1 MHAIQLYIDEN
12 LSPDQVSNLRQT
24 LMKVPHVVDVEFSS
38 RDHHDML
45 VEYEEMSG
53 MPMSIIRS
61 LRRQG
66 LHPDVVSA

>member
-12 LSPDQVSNLRQT
+12 LDAGQLSALRQT
-24 LMKVPHVVDVEFSS
+24 LMDVPHVVDVELSS

-45 VEYEEMSG
+45 VEYEEKSG

-61 LRRQG
+61 LRKQG
-66 LHPDVVSA
+66 LHPDVISA